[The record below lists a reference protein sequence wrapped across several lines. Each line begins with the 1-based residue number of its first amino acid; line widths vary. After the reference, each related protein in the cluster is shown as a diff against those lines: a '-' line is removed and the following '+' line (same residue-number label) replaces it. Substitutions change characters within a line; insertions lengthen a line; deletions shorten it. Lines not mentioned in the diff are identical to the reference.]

1 MKKRIISMFL
11 AGMMVLNSAV
21 VYADADITGDYT
33 TYADTFDSEDEVAV
47 QSETAEENASADDNA
62 NIGVNETSVAENNA
76 DVAFTDGD
84 SGEVDI
90 TEENPEDVSLQDEN
104 EEIEFAEEAEDIFSE
119 NEVAVQDVG
128 TTTASGTLAT
138 GVSWSLSDNGNLQ
151 FSGSGAIEKDDG
163 QDNYPWDMTQVV
175 TVTIQSGITGIGSGA
190 FADGTKLTKVFIS
203 ADSLRTVSADAFK
216 NCSNAGVNL
225 YYSGNAPTA
234 IPAFTGTSKV
244 YTSVY
249 YQDNDPT
256 WTDEYR
262 AAYANTQWVACCKV
276 NGVTAK
282 VDHIYVRDSGE
293 IMIQTDGNN
302 YPTPENMAY
311 YNVTCSECGNK
322 DREYNDC
329 IHCIDATDLQSDH
342 PYNTETSTDWTVSME
357 GAEEIIL
364 TFDEKTKF
372 ETNYD
377 DFFYIY
383 KEDGE
388 LYQKFINDQLAGKTV
403 IVPGSSVTLR
413 LTTDYSTDDWGF
425 AVTKAYGTTHEWDV
439 GVITKPAE
447 RDQTGTLVRTCQKC
461 GEAVEEVIPAPYIVC
476 GDDGNIFWGI
486 TPDHVLEVSPGT
498 NFTEGNANIFY
509 YDIQER
515 DGKWITKAPWGN
527 YEEYIEGVRIKR
539 DKKIIDSIGQ
549 RAFYGLSKIRWC
561 EIDDNV
567 TAISNGA
574 FGGCT
579 SLAKVNMPKSLTS
592 VGEGAFVG
600 TALTSINIPSSL
612 KYCAGNAFGYKIRT
626 VNIESLIQWLSMERA
641 PYFSNSDNGI
651 EYYIAG
657 ESVEN
662 LVIPE
667 EITSIR
673 SYAFNDGRNIKRLVL
688 HKNIESIED
697 RAFLGCT
704 NLELASIDEVTGKYT
719 VVDKLPNYL
728 RSIGNQ
734 AFEGCEKLTKIAVPA
749 SVTYIGEN
757 AFSGCRALTQCIFA
771 EDTKIDKILSCT
783 FNNCERLERISI
795 PKSVT
800 MIGNSAFFGC
810 RNLKEVEFKKDSGLT
825 QIDSTAFAECNSLKK
840 ISTIPAGVTSIGNSA
855 FYGCHKLKKVEFEK
869 ESNLTTIGTDAFSYC
884 NGIERIQIPAKVTKM
899 EERALAYCG
908 KLAEVIFLG
917 DYVASSQIFGTDSSK
932 IAKITYYVC
941 NNTWTSTEAQNFFN
955 DSMYQLTPNPI
966 HMSKDYTV
974 ITKATCTTDGEKS
987 FTCDN
992 CGKAFTDV
1000 IPATGHKLTSKE
1012 HKDATCIE
1020 KGYDIQVCS
1029 VCKEEFKTELDIDPN
1044 AHQYGEGKVI
1054 EPNCSREG
1062 YTLYTCA
1069 LCGNTK
1075 REGYKPSTDHAYEDI
1090 VVPATCQMQGYTRHQ
1105 CKNCGYSY
1113 DDTWTEP
1120 LEHDYEAIV
1129 TKPTCTE
1136 RGYTYY
1142 SCKNCGYSYRDNFV
1156 GALGH
1161 KYTKE
1166 VIKPTCIDE
1175 GYTRNTCSICGLTYN
1190 SNYREATGHDYE
1202 SVVTSPTCTE
1212 RGYTTYTCKNE
1223 NCDNVIVSDYRSA
1236 LGHSYEAVTTDS
1248 TCTEK
1253 GFTTYTCV
1261 TCGNS
1266 YTGDETDLAPHKWDK
1281 GTITKQPTY
1290 LEKGLK
1296 AFKCL
1301 NCEETYTEDIPALVQ
1316 TDLSDCT
1323 ITLSYRKTVYNGKEK
1338 TPEVVVKNH
1347 NGTVGKTEYSVTYAK
1362 NINAGNAEVIVNAKP
1377 GNVSITG
1384 ETTIPFTI
1392 AKAKQNITAETES
1405 ESVHVNTE
1413 EPITVNGLG
1422 EVSIVSENE
1431 EIAVVTEE
1439 KMIRGKKKGTAYLK
1453 ISAAGDDNHEAA
1465 ETKIQISVNED
1476 HVLKITD
1483 TVLST
1488 CCEQGSVTS
1497 VCELCGKTFV
1507 EKKALDLVNGHAYK
1521 VTSTVPPQCEKAGY
1535 TTYTCSR
1542 CGDEYTDHY
1551 REATGH
1557 DYDIQITEPTCTERG
1572 HKNYTCKKCGKTKTE
1587 DFKEATGHDYVSVVT
1602 APTCTEKGYTTYSC
1616 TKCDYVVT
1624 DDYREPLQHNYKKTV
1639 TPSSCTKKGFTT
1651 YTCTRCKSSFSG
1663 DETDLTPHK
1672 WDEGTVTE
1680 PTYLKSGKKEFKC
1693 LDCNETYT
1701 EEISA
1706 LGQTELKDCSITLAY
1721 QQTVYD
1727 GKEKAPEVIVKN
1739 DNGVVSKDNYTVSYV
1754 NNTNAGEATVTI
1766 TAKEGDVC
1774 ITGEAEKTFT
1784 ISKKKQSVSAVC
1796 TVERIHVNTEAEVLV
1811 ENGIGQVLLTT
1822 EDEELVEIQNSHITG
1837 KKAGLALINV
1847 SVSGDDNHEPASSTV
1862 AVWVEDNHII
1872 SHVVE
1877 SRETL
1882 ENGDIQYDD
1891 VQKCTLCKLEIKRE
1905 HKILKN
1911 INSEECEIRFSSSV
1925 YVFDGNEVKP
1935 EVSVSMAGK
1944 TLTEGN
1950 DYRLE
1955 YQDNDRIGEASVSV
1969 IGIGQYTNA
1978 KKASF
1983 RIIEKPKQPVL
1994 QAVEYNNFSTVLT
2007 WNEVENAEGYYVYR
2021 KVSNGSWSKVGTTES
2036 LSFEDKTAKPGMT
2049 YTYTVSA
2056 YIDLAEGSY
2065 DEKGLT
2071 VSYLNTPAIS
2081 TISNAASGINIT
2093 WKRVDGA
2100 AKYRVFRKK
2109 GTESWTRIADTG
2121 STNYTD
2127 RSAASGTTYAYTVRC
2142 IKADGKFASDYD
2154 KNGKSLIRLSTGN
2167 VKSIANAAKG
2177 MRLTWT
2183 KINGA
2188 QGYIIYRAYGS
2199 GAYKAIKTI
2208 TSGTTLNYTD
2218 TSATVNG
2225 GKYSYAV
2232 CGYRGSVKG
2241 AYTGKSYYC
2250 LTQNRISSVT
2260 NSAAG
2265 RATVAWSQNAKATG
2279 YQVNYKTGNTQKTVT
2294 VKSYKTLRTVL
2305 SSLKRRATYSVKV
2318 RSYKT
2323 ISKVNYYSEWSAAKN
2338 IRINK

>member
-1 MKKRIISMFL
+1 MKKRIISMLL

-47 QSETAEENASADDNA
+47 QSESAEENASADDNA

-84 SGEVDI
+84 SDEVDI
-90 TEENPEDVSLQDEN
+90 TEENPEDVSSQGETDEN
-104 EEIEFAEEAEDIFSE
+104 EEIQFAEEADDIFSE
-119 NEVAVQDVG
+119 NKVAVQDVG

-138 GVSWSLSDNGNLQ
+138 GVIWSLSENGNLQ

-190 FADGTKLTKVFIS
+190 FADGTKLTKVFIN

-249 YQDNDPT
+249 YKDNDPT

-262 AAYANTQWVACCKV
+262 AAYANTQWVACCQV

-282 VDHIYVRDSGE
+282 VDHVYVRDSGE

-403 IVPGSSVTLR
+403 IVPGNSVTLR

-425 AVTKAYGTTHEWDV
+425 AVTKAYGTTHEWDA

-447 RDQTGTLVRTCQKC
+447 RDQTGILVRTCQKC
-461 GEAVEEVIPAPYIVC
+461 GEVVEEVIPAPYIVC

-486 TPDHVLEVSPGT
+486 TPDHVLELSMGT
-498 NFTEGNANIFY
+498 GEGTV
-509 YDIQER
+509 ER
-515 DGKWITKAPWGN
+515 YSYRETLNGHQVTTAPWGE
-527 YEEYIEGVRIKR
+527 YEELIEGVRVKEGIT
-539 DKKIIDSIGQ
+539 DVIAYS
-549 RAFYGLSKIRWC
+549 FYGLSKLKWAEMADSVTRIGDCTFACCTTLKSAKIPENVIR
-561 EIDDNV
+561 IDG
-567 TAISNGA
+567 GA
-574 FGGCT
+574 FKYC
-579 SLAKVNMPKSLTS
+579 
-592 VGEGAFVG
+592 
-600 TALTSINIPSSL
+600 TALETISIPERTTTIGYDAFANCTALRSINIPKNL
-612 KYCAGNAFGYKIRT
+612 NRCANSAFWGCINLRALY
-626 VNIESLIQWLSMERA
+626 IEDLLQWLNMEEWPTFDTA
-641 PYFSNSDNGI
+641 SFNYADMSIN
-651 EYYIAG
+651 YYVAG
-657 ESVEN
+657 AALEN
-662 LVIPE
+662 LVIPKNV
-667 EITSIR
+667 TKIR
-673 SYAFNDGRNIKRLVL
+673 KEAFIHGHNIKTVTF
-688 HKNIESIED
+688 HENIEYIEQS
-697 RAFLGCT
+697 AFSDCV
-704 NLELASIDEVTGKYT
+704 NLELTN
-719 VVDKLPNYL
+719 DKLPNYL
-728 RSIGNQ
+728 KSIGNE
-734 AFEGCEKLTKIAVPA
+734 AFRNCKKISKVGIPS
-749 SVTYIGEN
+749 SVVNIGN
-757 AFSGCRALTQCIFA
+757 SAFSKCSGMTQCIFA
-771 EDTKIDKILSCT
+771 EDIQIDKISASA
-783 FNNCERLERISI
+783 FRECENLESI
-795 PKSVT
+795 EIPLSVT
-800 MIGNSAFFGC
+800 TIEEEAFGGC
-810 RNLKEVEFKKDSGLT
+810 HTLKRVR
-825 QIDSTAFAECNSLKK
+825 
-840 ISTIPAGVTSIGNSA
+840 IPAGVTSIKSRAFALHAKDGGNIA
-855 FYGCHKLKKVEFEK
+855 EF
-869 ESNLTTIGTDAFSYC
+869 T
-884 NGIERIQIPAKVTKM
+884 
-899 EERALAYCG
+899 
-908 KLAEVIFLG
+908 FLG
-917 DYVASSQIFGTDSSK
+917 DFGDFNSMFAMDEYGARN
-932 IAKITYYVC
+932 IIYYAC
-941 NNTWTSTEAQNFFN
+941 NNTWTSSEAQGFFN
-955 DSMYQLTPNPI
+955 GLSNTTPNPI

-974 ITKATCTTDGEKS
+974 ITKATCITDGEKS

-1120 LEHDYEAIV
+1120 LEHDYEATV

-1202 SVVTSPTCTE
+1202 SVVTPPTCTE

-1488 CCEQGSVTS
+1488 CCKQGSVTS

-1507 EKKALDLVNGHAYK
+1507 EKKALDLVNGHAYE

-1680 PTYLKSGKKEFKC
+1680 STYLKSGKKEFKC

-1701 EEISA
+1701 EEIPA

-2065 DEKGLT
+2065 DEKGVT

-2241 AYTGKSYYC
+2241 VYTGKSYYC